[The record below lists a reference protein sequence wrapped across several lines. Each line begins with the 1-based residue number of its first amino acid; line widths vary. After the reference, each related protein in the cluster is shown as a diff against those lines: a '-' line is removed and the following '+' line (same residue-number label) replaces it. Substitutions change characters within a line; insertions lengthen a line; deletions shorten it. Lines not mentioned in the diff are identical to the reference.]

1 LISVC
6 GKFFGFRFSVSSSVA
21 LLVALGS
28 LSLAACNQAN
38 GTPDT
43 APPSA
48 PGSLTAAAVSATQ
61 INLSWAASV
70 DNVAVT
76 SYQVQRCQGSP
87 CSEFS
92 TIGSPTAMSFS
103 DTGLTPATSYSYRVR
118 ALDAADNRST
128 FSNLATAAT
137 LAAPAKP

>member
-1 LISVC
+1 LTSVC
-6 GKFFGFRFSVSSSVA
+6 GKFLGFRFPVSSSIA

-28 LSLAACNQAN
+28 LSFAACDHAN
-38 GTPDT
+38 GASDT

-48 PGSLTAAAVSATQ
+48 PGRLAVAAVFAKQ
-61 INLSWAASV
+61 INLSWTASM

-92 TIGSPTAMSFS
+92 TIGSPTTTSFS
-103 DTGLTPATSYSYRVR
+103 DTGLIPVTSYSYRVR

-137 LAAPAKP
+137 LAVPAKP